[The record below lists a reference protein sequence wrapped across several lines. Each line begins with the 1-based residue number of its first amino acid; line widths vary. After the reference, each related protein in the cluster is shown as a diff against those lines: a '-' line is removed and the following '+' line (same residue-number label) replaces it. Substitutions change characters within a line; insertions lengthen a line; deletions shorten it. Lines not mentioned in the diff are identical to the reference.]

1 MGWTLCDWPVVVNIP
16 NVGAGHGGNSK
27 NGSENRKPTW
37 DDILWSQVQM
47 MTWSRFL
54 EVSILDTQDEKANLR
69 NWFGGAMCEVFPQNA
84 VKRLDL
90 CYSVFEVFLKQKL
103 KNLCVVSFICILY
116 GLY

>member
-1 MGWTLCDWPVVVNIP
+1 
-16 NVGAGHGGNSK
+16 
-27 NGSENRKPTW
+27 
-37 DDILWSQVQM
+37 M